1 MMSSPILA
9 NTSQGMPI
17 INSPNHGFASFGLLC
32 KRQIILKWI
41 SLNDLATILLKGNK
55 HCAFANLDQLQYLS
69 SRIST
74 ASIPRLNNSP
84 PTELTYPRFPLSA
97 MDTFDIPDNL
107 DDAEKALIQ
116 TLEVDE
122 NSINSIESAT
132 REQSNSEC
140 WKNERKYRFTAS
152 RFQLISKRQ
161 RNHDKFA
168 AELIH
173 PKSFSSRHVEHGLKY
188 EPIALR
194 EYEKVMLTRKTPV
207 KVLNCGLVISQHMLI
222 LAGSLM
228 QGLSILDVSITLDLL
243 RLNVQKLNFMLPLWR
258 LVKIPHSAV
267 KLSMDIVNSKGTMLT
282 FLKFR
287 ARWVYLEHPGAIL
300 LYTPR

>member
-1 MMSSPILA
+1 
-9 NTSQGMPI
+9 
-17 INSPNHGFASFGLLC
+17 
-32 KRQIILKWI
+32 
-41 SLNDLATILLKGNK
+41 
-55 HCAFANLDQLQYLS
+55 
-69 SRIST
+69 
-74 ASIPRLNNSP
+74 
-84 PTELTYPRFPLSA
+84 

-300 LYTPR
+300 LYTPRKGSLWKGLPLTLHTGQN